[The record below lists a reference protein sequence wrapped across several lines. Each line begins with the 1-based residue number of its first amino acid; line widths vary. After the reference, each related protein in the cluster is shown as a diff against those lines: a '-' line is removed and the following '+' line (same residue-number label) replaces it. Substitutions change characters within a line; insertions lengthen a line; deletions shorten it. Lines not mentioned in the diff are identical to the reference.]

1 MKAIPLT
8 IPDIIIFEPKIF
20 GDDRGFFFESFNQI
34 IFKKLTGISPTF
46 VQDNHSKSIKRV
58 LRGLHYQ
65 LPPKEQGKLIRAIQG
80 EIFDDIEV
88 KLEYRNKYD
97 NSARESKQGRI
108 DLGFA
113 YKLKKLKIGLYY
125 REIYNLKND
134 LRVSEFRPHLDITYK
149 LNDNM
154 KIRYRNEFRIKELDD
169 NVFRHRL
176 RYSYSLKIFDNYNSF
191 NIAIK
196 RSTIRQDTVLVFIV
210 NGGDNE
216 GEK

>member
-80 EIFDDIEV
+80 EIFDVVVDIRKDSPTYGHWLGEV
-88 KLEYRNKYD
+88 LSAGNK
-97 NSARESKQGRI
+97 KQLWI
-108 DLGFA
+108 PPGFA
-113 YKLKKLKIGLYY
+113 HGFLTLSETAEILYKTTDFFAPESERCIAWNDPEIGIEWPLQGEPILSKKDQNGFPLC
-125 REIYNLKND
+125 NA
-134 LRVSEFRPHLDITYK
+134 
-149 LNDNM
+149 
-154 KIRYRNEFRIKELDD
+154 KE
-169 NVFRHRL
+169 
-176 RYSYSLKIFDNYNSF
+176 SF
-191 NIAIK
+191 
-196 RSTIRQDTVLVFIV
+196 
-210 NGGDNE
+210 
-216 GEK
+216 